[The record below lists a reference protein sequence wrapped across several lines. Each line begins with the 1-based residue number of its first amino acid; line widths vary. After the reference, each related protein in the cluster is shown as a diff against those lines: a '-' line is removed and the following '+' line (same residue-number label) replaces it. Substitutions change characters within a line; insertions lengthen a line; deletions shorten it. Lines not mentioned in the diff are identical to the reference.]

1 LENKMEISNNSK
13 PKFWVSQAIS
23 LPSLLVYL
31 TICLTLLISPLA
43 FAQEDETEEVIEA
56 VTIIGSSEDQKKL
69 AGSGQIISNA
79 DLLKAMD
86 TDIQKILTAVPGVYM
101 RTEEGYGLR
110 PNISIRGT
118 AIERSAKVAIME
130 DGVLVAPSP
139 YTSSSAYYFP
149 TTGRIHSV
157 EVLKGPAAVSQGPQT
172 IGGAINLISTPIPNA
187 PSGKFVQELGEN
199 GMMRTHAYYGGTS
212 GNFGGLIEVH
222 EHESDGFDSIANV
235 GGDTGFDKSDLMV
248 KARYKNGNHSLTLK
262 MVDLDETSN
271 QSYVGLSQ
279 ASFIANPR
287 QRYGATAYDKMMNDG
302 DQTSLTY
309 VGDFDSFNVT
319 FTSWQNDYY
328 RDWFKVSDFNN
339 KKEHGE
345 QDDINELISDANNG
359 SANAQAILNGQLPV
373 QIEYKH
379 NNRYYTNEGYQF
391 TINTSLGIHDL
402 TLGYRD
408 MEDSESRVQAHEY
421 ADQAADGSLSA
432 LYGYVGLNNSNNRL
446 RESSATSYYLQDTMD
461 FGRLDVTLGYRSED
475 YDQRHRRWSD
485 PAGPNLT
492 LVRTGEAD
500 NRDTFTENDH
510 TTQSFGA
517 TYEVNEN
524 LTLVAGFHE
533 GMTPMFGADPE
544 EADNTE
550 LGIRYSGDAGDVEI
564 FYFSSEYSN
573 LAAECTLVSG
583 AACNPDESAVFSGGS
598 ADVEGLE
605 FNGSWVLGGDNGISY
620 PIALAYT
627 STDATFNNSSES
639 DYFGVVA
646 AGDDLPYIP
655 SSSMSL
661 VVGFITDSGLSGNVR
676 LIDVGS
682 SCSIAACGTYNKI
695 HAHTILDL
703 NLRKALNEAMD
714 VYVVLENATDDEDI
728 ISRAPSDGA
737 RSQKPRTLKVGFSYK
752 F

>member
-1 LENKMEISNNSK
+1 MG
-13 PKFWVSQAIS
+13 
-23 LPSLLVYL
+23 LLSILFFVPAFSADDIE
-31 TICLTLLISPLA
+31 TIES
-43 FAQEDETEEVIEA
+43 
-56 VTIIGSSEDQKKL
+56 VTIIGSAEDLRKL
-69 AGSGQIISNA
+69 PGSGQVIPNE

-118 AIERSAKVAIME
+118 AIERSGKVTIME

-199 GMMRTHAYYGGTS
+199 GMMRTHAYYGGNS
-212 GNFGGLIEVH
+212 GNFGALVEVH

-248 KARYKNGNHSLTLK
+248 KARYESGAHSLTFK

-279 ASFIANPR
+279 ASFNANPR
-287 QRYGATAYDKMMNDG
+287 VRYGATAYDKMMNDG
-302 DQTSLTY
+302 EQTSLTY
-309 VGDFDSFNVT
+309 VGDFENFNVQ
-319 FTSWQNDYY
+319 FTSWQNDYH

-339 KKEHGE
+339 DSEHGE
-345 QDDINELISDANNG
+345 RDDINELISDANNG
-359 SANAQAILNGQLPV
+359 SANAQAILDGQLPV
-373 QIEYKH
+373 EIEYKH

-391 TINTSLGIHDL
+391 SINTSLGIHDL

-408 MEDSESRVQAHEY
+408 MEDSESRIQAHEY

-432 LYGYVGLNNSNNRL
+432 LYGYVGLSGSNNRL
-446 RESSATSYYLQDTMD
+446 RESSATSYYLQDIMD
-461 FGRLDVTLGYRSED
+461 FGKLDITLGYRSED
-475 YDQRHRRWSD
+475 YDQRHRRWGEG
-485 PAGPNLT
+485 AGPNLT
-492 LVRTGEAD
+492 AVRVTSV
-500 NRDTFTENDH
+500 RDTFATNDH
-510 TTQSFGA
+510 TTSSFGA
-517 TYEVNEN
+517 TYDLSDNV
-524 LTLVAGFHE
+524 TLVAGFHE

-550 LGIRYSGDAGDVEI
+550 LGMRYSVGTTNLEV

-583 AACNPDESAVFSGGS
+583 AACNADESAVFSGGA

-605 FNGSWVLGGDNGISY
+605 FSGSWILEGDGVSY
-620 PIALAYT
+620 PVALAYT

-639 DYFGVVA
+639 EYFGVVA
-646 AGDDLPYIP
+646 AGDDLPYVP
-655 SSSMSL
+655 SSSMSI
-661 VVGFITDSGLSGNVR
+661 VAGFVTDSGLSGNMR

-695 HAHTILDL
+695 NAHTIIDL
-703 NLRKALNEAMD
+703 NLRKALNDSMD
-714 VYVVLENATDDEDI
+714 IYAIIENVSDDADI
-728 ISRAPSDGA
+728 ISRAPSEGA
-737 RSQKPRTLKVGFSYK
+737 RSQKPRTIKVGFSYK

>member
-1 LENKMEISNNSK
+1 MG
-13 PKFWVSQAIS
+13 
-23 LPSLLVYL
+23 LLSILFFV
-31 TICLTLLISPLA
+31 PA
-43 FAQEDETEEVIEA
+43 FAADDVETIES
-56 VTIIGSSEDQKKL
+56 VTIIGSAEDLRKL
-69 AGSGQIISNA
+69 PGSGQIVPNE

-118 AIERSAKVAIME
+118 AIERSGKVTIME

-212 GNFGGLIEVH
+212 GNFGALVEVH

-248 KARYKNGNHSLTLK
+248 KAKYESGAHSLTLK
-262 MVDLDETSN
+262 MVDIDENSN

-279 ASFIANPR
+279 ASFNANPR
-287 QRYGATAYDKMMNDG
+287 VRYGATAYDKMMNDG
-302 DQTSLTY
+302 EQTSLTY
-309 VGDFDSFNVT
+309 VGDFETFNVQ
-319 FTSWQNDYY
+319 FTSWQNDYH

-339 KKEHGE
+339 KKAHGE

-359 SANAQAILNGQLPV
+359 SANAQAILDGKLPV

-391 TINTSLGIHDL
+391 SINTTLGIHDL

-408 MEDSESRVQAHEY
+408 MEDSESRIQAHEY
-421 ADQAADGSLSA
+421 SDQAADGSLSA
-432 LYGYVGLNNSNNRL
+432 LYGYVGLSGSNNRL

-461 FGRLDVTLGYRSED
+461 FGKLDVTLGYRSED
-475 YDQRHRRWSD
+475 YDQRHRRWGEG
-485 PAGPNLT
+485 AGPNLT
-492 LVRTGEAD
+492 AVRITSV
-500 NRDTFTENDH
+500 RDTFATNDH
-510 TTQSFGA
+510 TTSSFGA
-517 TYEVNEN
+517 TYDLSDSV
-524 LTLVAGFHE
+524 TLVAGFHE

-550 LGIRYSGDAGDVEI
+550 LGIRYSEGTTSLEA

-573 LAAECTLVSG
+573 LSAECTLVSG
-583 AACNPDESAVFSGGS
+583 AACNPEESAVFSGGA
-598 ADVEGLE
+598 ADVEGIE
-605 FNGSWVLGGDNGISY
+605 FSGSWVYEGDGVSY
-620 PIALAYT
+620 PVALAYT

-639 DYFGVVA
+639 DYFGVVS

-661 VVGFITDSGLSGNVR
+661 VAGFVSDNGLSGNMR

-695 HAHTILDL
+695 NAHTIIDL
-703 NLRKALNEAMD
+703 NIRKALTDSMD
-714 VYVVLENATDDEDI
+714 IYAIIENISDDADI
-728 ISRAPSDGA
+728 ISRAPSEGA
-737 RSQKPRTLKVGFSYK
+737 RSQKPRTIKVGFSYK

>member
-1 LENKMEISNNSK
+1 MENWPNIHTKINFVIMG
-13 PKFWVSQAIS
+13 
-23 LPSLLVYL
+23 LL
-31 TICLTLLISPLA
+31 TILFFVPA
-43 FAQEDETEEVIEA
+43 FADEEEVIES
-56 VTIIGSSEDQKKL
+56 VTIIGSAEDQRKL
-69 AGSGQIISNA
+69 AGSGQIISND

-118 AIERSAKVAIME
+118 AIERSAKVAVME

-172 IGGAINLISTPIPNA
+172 IGGAINLISTPIPSTN
-187 PSGKFVQELGEN
+187 SGKFVQELGEN
-199 GMMRTHAYYGGTS
+199 GMMRTHAYFGGTS
-212 GNFGGLIEVH
+212 GNFGALVEVH

-235 GGDTGFDKSDLMV
+235 GGDTGFDKSDFMV
-248 KARYKNGNHSLTLK
+248 KARYESGAHSLTFK

-279 ASFIANPR
+279 ASFNANPR
-287 QRYGATAYDKMMNDG
+287 VRYGATAYDKMMNDG
-302 DQTSLTY
+302 EQTSLTY
-309 VGDFDSFNVT
+309 VGNFENFNVQ
-319 FTSWQNDYY
+319 FTSWQNDYH

-339 KKEHGE
+339 DKEHGE

-359 SANAQAILNGQLPV
+359 SANAQAILDGQLPV
-373 QIEYKH
+373 EIEYKH

-391 TINTSLGIHDL
+391 TVNTSLGIHDL

-408 MEDSESRVQAHEY
+408 MEDSESRIQAHEY

-432 LYGYVGLNNSNNRL
+432 LYGYVGLSGSNNRL

-461 FGRLDVTLGYRSED
+461 FGRLDITVGYRSED

-485 PAGPNLT
+485 RAGPNLT
-492 LVRTGEAD
+492 LVRTGPAD
-500 NRDTFTENDH
+500 NRDTFAENDH

-517 TYEVNEN
+517 TYEVNEK

-550 LGIRYSGDAGDVEI
+550 LGIRYSDGATNIEM
-564 FYFSSEYSN
+564 FYFASEYSN

-583 AACNPDESAVFSGGS
+583 AACNADESAVFSGGS

-605 FNGSWVLGGDNGISY
+605 FSGSWIFEGDGVSY
-620 PIALAYT
+620 PVALAYT

-661 VVGFITDSGLSGNVR
+661 VAGFVTENGLSGNMR

-682 SCSIAACGTYNKI
+682 SCSIAACGIYNKI
-695 HAHTILDL
+695 HAHTIIDL
-703 NLRKALNEAMD
+703 NIRKALSDSMD
-714 VYVVLENATDDEDI
+714 IYAIIENVSDDADI
-728 ISRAPSDGA
+728 ISRAPSEGA

>member
-1 LENKMEISNNSK
+1 MENWPNTHTKINFLIMG
-13 PKFWVSQAIS
+13 
-23 LPSLLVYL
+23 LL
-31 TICLTLLISPLA
+31 TILFFAPA
-43 FAQEDETEEVIEA
+43 FAVEYDVETIES
-56 VTIIGSSEDQKKL
+56 VSIIGSKDDQKSL
-69 AGSGQIISNA
+69 AGSGQIIPNE

-86 TDIQKILTAVPGVYM
+86 TDIQKILTAVPGLYM

-149 TTGRIHSV
+149 TTGRIHAV

-172 IGGAINLISTPIPNA
+172 IGGAINLISTPIPIA

-199 GMMRTHAYYGGTS
+199 GMKRTHFYAGGTS
-212 GNFGGLIEVH
+212 GNFGGLVEVH

-235 GGDTGFDKSDLMV
+235 GGDTGFKKSDLMV
-248 KARYKNGNHSLTLK
+248 KARYENGNHSLTFK

-279 ASFIANPR
+279 ASFNANPR

-309 VGDFDSFNVT
+309 VGDFENFDVT
-319 FTSWQNDYY
+319 FISWQNDYY

-339 KKEHGE
+339 KKAHGE

-359 SANAQAILNGQLPV
+359 SANAQAILDGKLPV

-408 MEDSESRVQAHEY
+408 MEDSESRIQAHEY
-421 ADQAADGSLSA
+421 SDQAADGSLSPI
-432 LYGYVGLNNSNNRL
+432 YGYVGLSGSNNRL
-446 RESSATSYYLQDTMD
+446 RESSATSYYLQDKMD
-461 FGRLDVTLGYRSED
+461 FGKLDITLGYRSED
-475 YDQRHRRWSD
+475 YDQRHRRWGEG
-485 PAGPNLT
+485 AGPNLT
-492 LVRTGEAD
+492 AVRITSV
-500 NRDTFTENDH
+500 RDTFATNDH
-510 TTQSFGA
+510 TTQSLGA

-550 LGIRYSGDAGDVEI
+550 LGIRYSDGAGDVEI

-583 AACNPDESAVFSGGS
+583 AACNADESAVFSGGS

-605 FNGSWVLGGDNGISY
+605 FSGSWVFEGNGVSY
-620 PIALAYT
+620 PIAVSYT
-627 STDATFNNSSES
+627 STDATFNSSSES

-655 SSSMSL
+655 SSSMSI
-661 VVGFITDSGLSGNVR
+661 VAGFISDNGFSGNMR

-695 HAHTILDL
+695 DAHTILDL
-703 NLRKALNEAMD
+703 NLRKALNDVMD
-714 VYVVLENATDDEDI
+714 VYLIVENVTDDADI
-728 ISRAPSDGA
+728 ISRAPSEGA

>member
-1 LENKMEISNNSK
+1 MENWPNIHTKIN
-13 PKFWVSQAIS
+13 
-23 LPSLLVYL
+23 LLIMGFL
-31 TICLTLLISPLA
+31 TILFFAPA
-43 FAQEDETEEVIEA
+43 FADENAEEIIES
-56 VTIIGSSEDQKKL
+56 VTIIGSKEDQNKL
-69 AGSGQIISNA
+69 AGSGQIISNE

-139 YTSSSAYYFP
+139 YTSSAAYYFP
-149 TTGRIHSV
+149 TTGRIYSV

-172 IGGAINLISTPIPNA
+172 IGGAINLISTPIPFA

-212 GNFGGLIEVH
+212 GNFGALVEVH

-235 GGDTGFDKSDLMV
+235 GGDTGFNKSDLMI
-248 KARYKNGNHSLTLK
+248 KARYESDNHSLTFK
-262 MVDLDETSN
+262 MIDLDETSN

-279 ASFIANPR
+279 ASFNANPR
-287 QRYGATAYDKMMNDG
+287 VRYGATAYDKMMNDG
-302 DQTSLTY
+302 EQTSLTY
-309 VGDFDSFNVT
+309 VGDFENFNVT

-339 KKEHGE
+339 KKAHGE
-345 QDDINELISDANNG
+345 QDDINELIADANNG
-359 SANAQAILNGQLPV
+359 SANAQAILDGRLPV

-391 TINTSLGIHDL
+391 NINTTLGIHDL

-421 ADQAADGSLSA
+421 SDQAADGSLSPI
-432 LYGYVGLNNSNNRL
+432 YGYVGLSGSNNRL
-446 RESSATSYYLQDTMD
+446 RESSATSYYLQDKMD
-461 FGRLDVTLGYRSED
+461 FGKLDVTIGYRSED
-475 YDQRHRRWSD
+475 YDQRHRRWGEG
-485 PAGPNLT
+485 AGPNLT
-492 LVRTGEAD
+492 AVRITSV
-500 NRDTFTENDH
+500 RDSLATNDH

-517 TYEVNEN
+517 TYEVSKN

-533 GMTPMFGADPE
+533 GMTPMFGTAPE
-544 EADNTE
+544 AADNTE
-550 LGIRYSGDAGDVEI
+550 LGIRYKDGAGEVEI

-573 LAAECTLVSG
+573 LAAECTLISG
-583 AACNPDESAVFSGGS
+583 AACNADESAVFSGGS
-598 ADVEGLE
+598 ADVEGIE
-605 FNGSWVLGGDNGISY
+605 FNGSWIFEGDGVSY
-620 PIALAYT
+620 PVAIAYT

-655 SSSMSL
+655 SSSMAL
-661 VVGFITDSGLSGNVR
+661 VAGFITDEGLSGNMR
-676 LIDVGS
+676 LIDVGG

-695 HAHTILDL
+695 HAHTIIDLD
-703 NLRKALNEAMD
+703 LRKALNDAMD
-714 VYVVLENATDDEDI
+714 VYVIVENVTDDADI
-728 ISRAPSDGA
+728 ISRAPSEGA
-737 RSQKPRTLKVGFSYK
+737 RSQKPRTIKVGISYK

>member
-1 LENKMEISNNSK
+1 MENWPNIHTKINFVIMG
-13 PKFWVSQAIS
+13 
-23 LPSLLVYL
+23 LL
-31 TICLTLLISPLA
+31 TILFFVPA
-43 FAQEDETEEVIEA
+43 FADEEEVIES
-56 VTIIGSSEDQKKL
+56 VTIIGSAEDQRKL
-69 AGSGQIISNA
+69 AGSGQIISND

-118 AIERSAKVAIME
+118 AIERSAKVAVME

-172 IGGAINLISTPIPNA
+172 IGGAINLISTPIPSTN
-187 PSGKFVQELGEN
+187 SGKFVQELGEN
-199 GMMRTHAYYGGTS
+199 GMMRTHAYFGGTS
-212 GNFGGLIEVH
+212 GNFGALVEVH

-235 GGDTGFDKSDLMV
+235 GGDTGFDKSDFMV
-248 KARYKNGNHSLTLK
+248 KARYESGAHSLTFK

-279 ASFIANPR
+279 ASFNANPR
-287 QRYGATAYDKMMNDG
+287 VRYGATAYDKMMNDG
-302 DQTSLTY
+302 EQTSLTY
-309 VGDFDSFNVT
+309 VGNFENFNVQ
-319 FTSWQNDYY
+319 FTSWQNDYH

-339 KKEHGE
+339 DKEHGE

-359 SANAQAILNGQLPV
+359 SANAQAILDGQLPV
-373 QIEYKH
+373 EIEYKH

-391 TINTSLGIHDL
+391 TVNTSLGIHDL

-432 LYGYVGLNNSNNRL
+432 LYGYIGLNNSNNRL

-461 FGRLDVTLGYRSED
+461 FGKLDITVGYRSED
-475 YDQRHRRWSD
+475 YDQRHRRWGEG
-485 PAGPNLT
+485 AGPNLT
-492 LVRTGEAD
+492 AVRVTSV
-500 NRDTFTENDH
+500 RDTFATNDH

-517 TYEVNEN
+517 TYEVNEK

-550 LGIRYSGDAGDVEI
+550 LGIRYSDGATNIEM
-564 FYFSSEYSN
+564 FYFASEYSN

-583 AACNPDESAVFSGGS
+583 AACNADESAVFSGGS

-605 FNGSWVLGGDNGISY
+605 FSGSWIFEGDGVSY
-620 PIALAYT
+620 PVALAYT

-661 VVGFITDSGLSGNVR
+661 VAGFVTETGLSGNMR

-682 SCSIAACGTYNKI
+682 SCSIAACGIYNKI
-695 HAHTILDL
+695 HAHTIIDL
-703 NLRKALNEAMD
+703 NIRKALSDSMD
-714 VYVVLENATDDEDI
+714 IYAIIENVSDDADI
-728 ISRAPSDGA
+728 ISRAPSEGA

>member
-1 LENKMEISNNSK
+1 MENWPNTQTKINI
-13 PKFWVSQAIS
+13 VSMG
-23 LPSLLVYL
+23 LL
-31 TICLTLLISPLA
+31 TILFFAPA
-43 FAQEDETEEVIEA
+43 FAEENSEEVIES
-56 VTIIGSSEDQKKL
+56 VTIIGTAEDQRNL
-69 AGSGQIISNA
+69 AGSGQIISA
-79 DLLKAMD
+79 DSLLKAMD

-118 AIERSAKVAIME
+118 AIERSAKVTIME

-157 EVLKGPAAVSQGPQT
+157 EVLKGPSVVTQGPQT
-172 IGGAINLISTPIPNA
+172 IGGAINLISTPIPNT
-187 PSGKFVQELGEN
+187 PSGKFIQELGEN
-199 GMMRTHAYYGGTS
+199 GMMRTHAYYGATN
-212 GNFGGLIEVH
+212 GNFGALIEVH

-235 GGDTGFDKSDLMV
+235 GGDTGFDKSDLMFKV
-248 KARYKNGNHSLTLK
+248 RYENEIHSFTFK

-279 ASFIANPR
+279 ASFNANPR
-287 QRYGATAYDKMMNDG
+287 VRYGATAYDKMMNDG
-302 DQTSLTY
+302 EQTSLTY
-309 VGDFDSFNVT
+309 VGDFENFNVQ
-319 FTSWQNDYY
+319 FTSWQNDYH

-339 KKEHGE
+339 DKEHGE

-359 SANAQAILNGQLPV
+359 SANAQAILDGQLPV
-373 QIEYKH
+373 EIEYKH

-391 TINTSLGIHDL
+391 TVNTSLGIHDL

-408 MEDSESRVQAHEY
+408 MEDSESRIQAHEY
-421 ADQAADGSLSA
+421 ADQAADSSLSA
-432 LYGYVGLNNSNNRL
+432 VYGYVGLSGSNNRL

-461 FGRLDVTLGYRSED
+461 FGKLDITVGYRSED
-475 YDQRHRRWSD
+475 YDQRHRRWGEG
-485 PAGPNLT
+485 AGPNLT
-492 LVRTGEAD
+492 AVRVTSV
-500 NRDTFTENDH
+500 RDTFATNDH

-517 TYEVNEN
+517 TYEVNEK

-550 LGIRYSGDAGDVEI
+550 LGIRYSDGATNIEM
-564 FYFSSEYSN
+564 FYFASEYSN

-583 AACNPDESAVFSGGS
+583 AACNADESAVFSGGS

-605 FNGSWVLGGDNGISY
+605 FSGSWIFEGNGVSY
-620 PIALAYT
+620 PVALAYT

-661 VVGFITDSGLSGNVR
+661 VAGFLTENGLSGNMR

-682 SCSIAACGTYNKI
+682 SCSIAACGIYNKI
-695 HAHTILDL
+695 HAHTIIDL
-703 NLRKALNEAMD
+703 NIRKALSDSMD
-714 VYVVLENATDDEDI
+714 IYAIIENVSDDADI
-728 ISRAPSDGA
+728 ISRAPSEGA

>member
-1 LENKMEISNNSK
+1 MEISNNSK

-86 TDIQKILTAVPGVYM
+86 TDIQKILNAVPGVYM

-248 KARYKNGNHSLTLK
+248 KARYENGNHSLTLK

-359 SANAQAILNGQLPV
+359 SANAQAILDGQLPV

-661 VVGFITDSGLSGNVR
+661 VVGFITDSGLSGNMR

-682 SCSIAACGTYNKI
+682 SCSIAACGPYNKI
-695 HAHTILDL
+695 EAHTILDL

-714 VYVVLENATDDEDI
+714 VYLILENVTDDEDI

-737 RSQKPRTLKVGFSYK
+737 RSQKPRTIKVGFSYK

>member
-1 LENKMEISNNSK
+1 MENWPNIHTKINFVIMG
-13 PKFWVSQAIS
+13 
-23 LPSLLVYL
+23 LL
-31 TICLTLLISPLA
+31 TILFFVPA
-43 FAQEDETEEVIEA
+43 FADEEEVIES
-56 VTIIGSSEDQKKL
+56 VTIIGSAEDQRKL
-69 AGSGQIISNA
+69 AGSGQIISND

-118 AIERSAKVAIME
+118 AIERSAKVAVME

-172 IGGAINLISTPIPNA
+172 IGGAINLISTPIPSTN
-187 PSGKFVQELGEN
+187 SGKFVQELGEN
-199 GMMRTHAYYGGTS
+199 GMMRTHAYFGGTS
-212 GNFGGLIEVH
+212 GNFGALVEVH

-235 GGDTGFDKSDLMV
+235 GGDTGFDKSDFMV
-248 KARYKNGNHSLTLK
+248 KARYESGAHSLTFK

-279 ASFIANPR
+279 ASFNANPR
-287 QRYGATAYDKMMNDG
+287 VRYGATAYDKMMNDG
-302 DQTSLTY
+302 EQTSLTY
-309 VGDFDSFNVT
+309 VGNFENFNVQ
-319 FTSWQNDYY
+319 FTSWQNDYH

-339 KKEHGE
+339 DKEHGE

-359 SANAQAILNGQLPV
+359 SANAQAILDGQLPV
-373 QIEYKH
+373 EIEYKH

-391 TINTSLGIHDL
+391 TVNTSLGIHDL

-408 MEDSESRVQAHEY
+408 MEDSESRIQAHEY

-432 LYGYVGLNNSNNRL
+432 VYGYVGLSGSNNRL

-461 FGRLDVTLGYRSED
+461 FGKLDITVGYRSED
-475 YDQRHRRWSD
+475 YDQRHRRWGEG
-485 PAGPNLT
+485 AGPNLT
-492 LVRTGEAD
+492 AVRVTSV
-500 NRDTFTENDH
+500 RDTFATNDH

-517 TYEVNEN
+517 TYEVNEK

-550 LGIRYSGDAGDVEI
+550 LGIRYSDGATNIEM
-564 FYFSSEYSN
+564 FYFASEYSN

-583 AACNPDESAVFSGGS
+583 AACNADESAVFSGGS

-605 FNGSWVLGGDNGISY
+605 FSGSWIFEGDGVSY
-620 PIALAYT
+620 PVALAYT

-661 VVGFITDSGLSGNVR
+661 VAGFLTENGLSGNMR

-682 SCSIAACGTYNKI
+682 SCSIAACGIYNKI
-695 HAHTILDL
+695 HAHTIIDL
-703 NLRKALNEAMD
+703 NIRKALSDSMD
-714 VYVVLENATDDEDI
+714 IYAIIENVSDDADI
-728 ISRAPSDGA
+728 ISRAPSEGA

>member
-1 LENKMEISNNSK
+1 MEISNNSK

-86 TDIQKILTAVPGVYM
+86 TDIQKILNAVPGVYM

-248 KARYKNGNHSLTLK
+248 KARYENGNHSLTLK

-510 TTQSFGA
+510 TTQTFGA

>member
-1 LENKMEISNNSK
+1 MG
-13 PKFWVSQAIS
+13 
-23 LPSLLVYL
+23 LLSILFFV
-31 TICLTLLISPLA
+31 PA
-43 FAQEDETEEVIEA
+43 FAADDVETIES
-56 VTIIGSSEDQKKL
+56 VTIIGSAEDLRKL
-69 AGSGQIISNA
+69 PGSGQIVPNEE
-79 DLLKAMD
+79 LLKAMD

-118 AIERSAKVAIME
+118 AIERSGKVTIME

-149 TTGRIHSV
+149 TTGRIHAV
-157 EVLKGPAAVSQGPQT
+157 EVLKGPASVSQGPQT
-172 IGGAINLISTPIPNA
+172 IGGAVNLISTPIPNA

-212 GNFGGLIEVH
+212 GNFGALVEVH

-248 KARYKNGNHSLTLK
+248 KARYESGAHSLTLK
-262 MVDLDETSN
+262 MVDIDENSN

-279 ASFIANPR
+279 ASFNANPR
-287 QRYGATAYDKMMNDG
+287 VRYGATAYDKMMNDG
-302 DQTSLTY
+302 EQTSLTY
-309 VGDFDSFNVT
+309 VGDFENFNVQ
-319 FTSWQNDYY
+319 FTSWQNDYH

-339 KKEHGE
+339 KKAHGE

-359 SANAQAILNGQLPV
+359 SANAQAILDGKLPV

-391 TINTSLGIHDL
+391 SINTTLGIHDL
-402 TLGYRD
+402 TVGYRD
-408 MEDSESRVQAHEY
+408 MEDSESRIQAHEY
-421 ADQAADGSLSA
+421 SDQAADGSLSA
-432 LYGYVGLNNSNNRL
+432 LYGYVGLSGSNNRL

-461 FGRLDVTLGYRSED
+461 FGKLDITLGYRSED
-475 YDQRHRRWSD
+475 YDQRHRRWGEG
-485 PAGPNLT
+485 AGPNLT
-492 LVRTGEAD
+492 AVRITSV
-500 NRDTFTENDH
+500 RDTFATNDH
-510 TTQSFGA
+510 TTSSFGA
-517 TYEVNEN
+517 TYDLSESV
-524 LTLVAGFHE
+524 TLVAGFHE

-550 LGIRYSGDAGDVEI
+550 LGIRYSEGTTSLEA

-573 LAAECTLVSG
+573 LSAECTLVSG
-583 AACNPDESAVFSGGS
+583 AACNPEESAVFSGGA
-598 ADVEGLE
+598 ADVEGIE
-605 FNGSWVLGGDNGISY
+605 FSGSWVFEGDGVSY
-620 PIALAYT
+620 PVALAYT

-639 DYFGVVA
+639 DYFGVVS

-661 VVGFITDSGLSGNVR
+661 VAGFVSDNGLSGNMR

-695 HAHTILDL
+695 NAHTIIDL
-703 NLRKALNEAMD
+703 NIRKALTDSMD
-714 VYVVLENATDDEDI
+714 VYAIIENISDDADI
-728 ISRAPSDGA
+728 ISRAPSEGA
-737 RSQKPRTLKVGFSYK
+737 RSQKPRTIKVGFSYK

>member
-1 LENKMEISNNSK
+1 MENWPNTQTKINFVIMG
-13 PKFWVSQAIS
+13 F
-23 LPSLLVYL
+23 L
-31 TICLTLLISPLA
+31 TILF
-43 FAQEDETEEVIEA
+43 FAPVFADDNTEEVIES
-56 VTIIGSSEDQKKL
+56 VTIIGSAEDQKKL

-212 GNFGGLIEVH
+212 GNFGGLVEVH

-248 KARYKNGNHSLTLK
+248 KARYESGAHSLTLK
-262 MVDLDETSN
+262 MVDIDENSN

-279 ASFIANPR
+279 ASFNANPR

-302 DQTSLTY
+302 EQTSLTY
-309 VGDFDSFNVT
+309 VGDFDNFNVQ
-319 FTSWQNDYY
+319 FTSWQNDYH

-339 KKEHGE
+339 DKEHGE

-359 SANAQAILNGQLPV
+359 SANAQAILDGQLPV
-373 QIEYKH
+373 EIEYKH

-391 TINTSLGIHDL
+391 SINTTLGIHDL
-402 TLGYRD
+402 TVGYRD

-421 ADQAADGSLSA
+421 ADQAADGSLSP
-432 LYGYVGLNNSNNRL
+432 LYGYIGLNNSNNRL

-461 FGRLDVTLGYRSED
+461 FGRLNVTVGYRSED

-485 PAGPNLT
+485 RAGPNLT
-492 LVRTGEAD
+492 MVRTGEAD
-500 NRDTFTENDH
+500 NRDTFATNDH

-550 LGIRYSGDAGDVEI
+550 LGIRYSDGAGDVEI

-605 FNGSWVLGGDNGISY
+605 FNGSWVFDGDGVSY
-620 PIALAYT
+620 PVSIAYT

-655 SSSMSL
+655 SSTMSL
-661 VVGFITDSGLSGNVR
+661 VAGFVSDSGLSGNMR

-695 HAHTILDL
+695 HAHTIVDL
-703 NLRKALNEAMD
+703 NLRKALNDAMD
-714 VYVVLENATDDEDI
+714 VYVILENVTDDEDI
-728 ISRAPSDGA
+728 ISRAPSEGA

>member
-1 LENKMEISNNSK
+1 MG
-13 PKFWVSQAIS
+13 
-23 LPSLLVYL
+23 LLSILFFV
-31 TICLTLLISPLA
+31 PA
-43 FAQEDETEEVIEA
+43 FAADDVETIES
-56 VTIIGSSEDQKKL
+56 VTIIGSAEDLRKL
-69 AGSGQIISNA
+69 PGSGQIVPNEE
-79 DLLKAMD
+79 LLKAMD

-118 AIERSAKVAIME
+118 AIERSGKVTIME

-212 GNFGGLIEVH
+212 GNFGALVEVH

-248 KARYKNGNHSLTLK
+248 KAKYESGAHSLTLK
-262 MVDLDETSN
+262 MVDIDENSN

-279 ASFIANPR
+279 ASFNANPR
-287 QRYGATAYDKMMNDG
+287 VRYGATAYDKMMNDG
-302 DQTSLTY
+302 EQTSLTY
-309 VGDFDSFNVT
+309 VGDFENFNVQ
-319 FTSWQNDYY
+319 FTSWQNDYH

-339 KKEHGE
+339 KKAHGE

-359 SANAQAILNGQLPV
+359 SANAQAILDGKLPV

-391 TINTSLGIHDL
+391 SINTTLGIHDL

-408 MEDSESRVQAHEY
+408 MEDSESRIQAHEY
-421 ADQAADGSLSA
+421 SDQAADGSLSA
-432 LYGYVGLNNSNNRL
+432 LYGYVGLSGSNNRL

-461 FGRLDVTLGYRSED
+461 FGKLDVTLGYRSED
-475 YDQRHRRWSD
+475 YDQRHRRWGEG
-485 PAGPNLT
+485 AGPNLT
-492 LVRTGEAD
+492 AVRITSV
-500 NRDTFTENDH
+500 RDTFATNDH
-510 TTQSFGA
+510 TTSSFGA
-517 TYEVNEN
+517 TYDLSDSV
-524 LTLVAGFHE
+524 TLVAGFHE

-550 LGIRYSGDAGDVEI
+550 LGIRYSEGTTSLEA

-573 LAAECTLVSG
+573 LSAECTLVSG
-583 AACNPDESAVFSGGS
+583 AACNPEESAVFSGGA
-598 ADVEGLE
+598 ADVEGIE
-605 FNGSWVLGGDNGISY
+605 FSGSWVFEGDGVSY
-620 PIALAYT
+620 PVALAYT

-639 DYFGVVA
+639 DYFGVVS

-661 VVGFITDSGLSGNVR
+661 VAGFVSDNGLSGNMR

-695 HAHTILDL
+695 NAHTIIDL
-703 NLRKALNEAMD
+703 NIRKALTDSMD
-714 VYVVLENATDDEDI
+714 IYAIIENVSDDADI
-728 ISRAPSDGA
+728 ISRAPSEGA
-737 RSQKPRTLKVGFSYK
+737 RSQKPRTIKVGFSYK

>member
-1 LENKMEISNNSK
+1 MENWPNIHTKINFVIMG
-13 PKFWVSQAIS
+13 
-23 LPSLLVYL
+23 LL
-31 TICLTLLISPLA
+31 TILFFVPA
-43 FAQEDETEEVIEA
+43 FADENTEEVIES
-56 VTIIGSSEDQKKL
+56 VTIIGSAEDQRKL
-69 AGSGQIISNA
+69 AGSGQIISNE

-118 AIERSAKVAIME
+118 AIERSAKVAVME

-172 IGGAINLISTPIPNA
+172 IGGAINLISTPIPKTT
-187 PSGKFVQELGEN
+187 SGKFVQELGEN
-199 GMMRTHAYYGGTS
+199 GMMRTHAYFGGTS
-212 GNFGGLIEVH
+212 GNFGALVEVH

-235 GGDTGFDKSDLMV
+235 GGDTGFDKSDFV
-248 KARYKNGNHSLTLK
+248 FKARYESGAHSLTLK
-262 MVDLDETSN
+262 MVDLDEISN

-279 ASFIANPR
+279 ASFNANPR
-287 QRYGATAYDKMMNDG
+287 VRYGATAYDKMMNDG
-302 DQTSLTY
+302 EQTSLTY
-309 VGDFDSFNVT
+309 VGDFENFNVQ
-319 FTSWQNDYY
+319 FTSWQNDYH

-339 KKEHGE
+339 DKEHGE
-345 QDDINELISDANNG
+345 QDDINELISAANNG
-359 SANAQAILNGQLPV
+359 SANAQAILDGQLPV
-373 QIEYKH
+373 EIEYKH

-421 ADQAADGSLSA
+421 ADQAADGSLSP
-432 LYGYVGLNNSNNRL
+432 LYGYIGLNNSNNRL

-485 PAGPNLT
+485 RAGPNLT
-492 LVRTGEAD
+492 MVRTGEAD
-500 NRDTFTENDH
+500 NRDTFATNDH
-510 TTQSFGA
+510 TTSSIGA
-517 TYEVNEN
+517 TYDLSDNV
-524 LTLVAGFHE
+524 TLVAGFHE

-544 EADNTE
+544 EAENTE
-550 LGIRYSGDAGDVEI
+550 LGMRYSKGTTDIEL

-583 AACNPDESAVFSGGS
+583 AACNADESAVFSGGA
-598 ADVEGLE
+598 ADVEGIE
-605 FNGSWVLGGDNGISY
+605 FSGSWILEGDGVSY

-661 VVGFITDSGLSGNVR
+661 VAGFVTDNGLSGNMR

-695 HAHTILDL
+695 HAHTIIDL
-703 NLRKALNEAMD
+703 NLRKALTDSMD
-714 VYVVLENATDDEDI
+714 IYAIIENVSDDADI
-728 ISRAPSDGA
+728 ISRAPSEGA